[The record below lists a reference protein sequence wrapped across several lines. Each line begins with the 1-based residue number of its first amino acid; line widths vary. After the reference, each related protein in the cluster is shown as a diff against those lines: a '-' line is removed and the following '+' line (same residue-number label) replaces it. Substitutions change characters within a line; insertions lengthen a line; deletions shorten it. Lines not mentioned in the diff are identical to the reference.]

1 MNADKSKGKLGL
13 VRDTVEVAEAR
24 HFQGFIGVHRRSSA
38 VPLLF
43 PAVPSLLP

>member
-13 VRDTVEVAEAR
+13 VRDTPTIAEAK

-38 VPLLF
+38 VSLLF
-43 PAVPSLLP
+43 IQALQ